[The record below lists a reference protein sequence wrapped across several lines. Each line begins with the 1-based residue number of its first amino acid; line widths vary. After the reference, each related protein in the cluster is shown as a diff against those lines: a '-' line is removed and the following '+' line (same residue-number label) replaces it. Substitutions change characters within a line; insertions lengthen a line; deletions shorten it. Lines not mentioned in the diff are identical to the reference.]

1 MKRWVAKLSSTR
13 FPGGMTTGGITE
25 PVGTVTIH
33 AHLHDA
39 GTHTGRDV
47 DFVISPEH
55 LPAVFRLVREAM
67 AITGQNVVRG

>member
-1 MKRWVAKLSSTR
+1 MKRWVAKITDVR
-13 FPGGMTTGGITE
+13 FLGGVMAGGVTE

-47 DFVISPEH
+47 DFVISPDH
-55 LPAVFRLVREAM
+55 LVEVHALIRR
-67 AITGQNVVRG
+67 AIDLASGD